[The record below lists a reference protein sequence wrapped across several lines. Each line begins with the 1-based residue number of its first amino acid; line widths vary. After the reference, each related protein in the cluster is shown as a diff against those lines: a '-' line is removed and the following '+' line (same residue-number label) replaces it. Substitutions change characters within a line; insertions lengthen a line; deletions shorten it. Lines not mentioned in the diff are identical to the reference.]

1 MLAVLEGVAVKVV
14 VLVLDQAVPVTVCV
28 IVKEAVLDRVAVRLG
43 VVVMVSERVWVADN
57 VEWVVV
63 VPVRLGVRLPE
74 AVTVGVPVL
83 TSELV
88 GEPEG
93 VPEMVTDPEPVNDTL
108 FVCVALRVTVED
120 CVVDRV
126 AVPEGFI
133 VPDAV

>member
-1 MLAVLEGVAVKVV
+1 M
-14 VLVLDQAVPVTVCV
+14 
-28 IVKEAVLDRVAVRLG
+28 
-43 VVVMVSERVWVADN
+43 
-57 VEWVVV
+57 
-63 VPVRLGVRLPE
+63 PE

-83 TSELV
+83 CSEWV

-93 VPEMVTDPEPVNDTL
+93 VPEIVTDREPVKDTL

-133 VPDAV
+133 VPDAVWVCVASLDPEAEVVELRVTVGDWVLVFVSV